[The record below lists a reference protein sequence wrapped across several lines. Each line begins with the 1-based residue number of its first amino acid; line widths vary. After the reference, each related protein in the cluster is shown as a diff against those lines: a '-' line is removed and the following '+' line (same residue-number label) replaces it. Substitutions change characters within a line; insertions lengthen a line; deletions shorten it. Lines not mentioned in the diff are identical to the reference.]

1 MKRKAEK
8 RGKRPPR
15 LRSHIVRHLLGIG
28 AAVVVVTLCM
38 GWPVYDS
45 VAQVDAAVDNDIL
58 TVEKCLEA
66 NASVSPLEEILIKQ
80 DIVEED
86 LLQTKVTNVMC
97 KDMRERI
104 PDGALVRKLVAA
116 QKYIQEI
123 KLIEG
128 AMRKAADE
136 AAARGT
142 NRYSTSDESL
152 ILFRAIAQI
161 SEQVPAQAQYDGTG
175 GDGTGGDGTGGVE
188 PIKQQAAAAASAG
201 VDNDA
206 SIPERL
212 RQKKAAAISAG
223 ASVSEASAAAR
234 CGTEVEVSD
243 DELKKIEGMFKIIPY
258 IPEDMR
264 LRETEQAG
272 LVVLPRTKKGLQE
285 IRQKHGIINEESESG
300 IGCVDLVDRMKA
312 QLVSLDVEG
321 LTIHGQQ
328 LDNIRELSSKGN
340 TRWGWAMTARQ
351 PGNLKLV
358 LDLRYAISRE
368 GQEFRLIPRSPVYYG
383 VIRVTPFQSG
393 SSQEATERPW
403 WQRIFG
409 GIFEGISRLFGA

>member
-1 MKRKAEK
+1 MKRRAEK

-28 AAVVVVTLCM
+28 AAVVVVTFCM

-58 TVEKCLEA
+58 TVGKCLEA
-66 NASVSPLEEILIKQ
+66 NASVGPLEEILIKQ

-86 LLQTKVTNVMC
+86 LLQTKVTNVTC

-104 PDGALVRKLVAA
+104 PDGTLVRKLVAA

-142 NRYSTSDESL
+142 NWYSSSDESL
-152 ILFRAIAQI
+152 MLFRAIAQTG
-161 SEQVPAQAQYDGTG
+161 EQVPAQAQY
-175 GDGTGGDGTGGVE
+175 DGTGGDGTGGVE

-206 SIPERL
+206 SIPDRL
-212 RQKKAAAISAG
+212 RQKEEAAINAG
-223 ASVSEASAAAR
+223 ASVPEARAAAR

-258 IPEDMR
+258 VPEDMR

-312 QLVSLDVEG
+312 QLVSLDLEG
-321 LTIHGQQ
+321 LTIHGQR

-358 LDLRYAISRE
+358 MDLRYAISRE
-368 GQEFRLIPRSPVYYG
+368 GQEFRLVPQSPVYYG

-403 WQRIFG
+403 WQRIF
-409 GIFEGISRLFGA
+409 ERISRLFGA

>member
-1 MKRKAEK
+1 MKRRAEK

-28 AAVVVVTLCM
+28 AAVVVVTFCM

-58 TVEKCLEA
+58 TVGKCLEA
-66 NASVSPLEEILIKQ
+66 NASVGPLEEILIKQ

-86 LLQTKVTNVMC
+86 LLQTKVTNVTC

-104 PDGALVRKLVAA
+104 PDGTLVRKLVAA

-142 NRYSTSDESL
+142 NWYSSSDESL
-152 ILFRAIAQI
+152 MLFRAIAQTG
-161 SEQVPAQAQYDGTG
+161 EQVPAQAQY
-175 GDGTGGDGTGGVE
+175 DGTGGDGTGGVE

-201 VDNDA
+201 VDHDA
-206 SIPERL
+206 SIPDRL
-212 RQKKAAAISAG
+212 RQKEEAAINAG
-223 ASVSEASAAAR
+223 ASVPEARAAAR

-258 IPEDMR
+258 VPEDMR

-312 QLVSLDVEG
+312 QLVSLDLEG
-321 LTIHGQQ
+321 LTIHGQR

-358 LDLRYAISRE
+358 MDLRYAISRE
-368 GQEFRLIPRSPVYYG
+368 GQEFRLVPQSPVYYG

-403 WQRIFG
+403 WQRIF
-409 GIFEGISRLFGA
+409 ERISRLFGA